1 MTKGQRRLAAIVLAL
16 LGIYGTLAALEDRVA
31 MKEQAALH
39 SEVSIEATVSNK
51 QCKRCRREEIPA
63 LVLTET
69 LDCGK
74 L

>member
-31 MKEQAALH
+31 IKEQAALQ

-51 QCKRCRREEIPA
+51 
-63 LVLTET
+63 
-69 LDCGK
+69 
-74 L
+74 